1 MTISG
6 SIHVAANGIILF
18 IFVAEFCS
26 IVYTQDIWSLLTT
39 EMWFLVCI
47 RLNVITF
54 LYVTCKYCWRN
65 EGLVKGGN
73 IYLAFSILWASQV
86 GLVVRMQLPMQEM
99 KQTQVQPPGEGDSNP
114 LQYSC
119 LENPEDRGA
128 WQATVHGVTKC
139 WT

>member
-1 MTISG
+1 MKIPRF
-6 SIHVAANGIILF
+6 IHVAANGIILF

-26 IVYTQDIWSLLTT
+26 IVYMQDIWSLLTT

-54 LYVTCKYCWRN
+54 LCVTCKYCWRN
-65 EGLVKGGN
+65 EALVKGGN

-86 GLVVRMQLPMQEM
+86 GLVVRMHLPMQEM

-119 LENPEDRGA
+119 LDSPMDRGA
-128 WQATVHGVTKC
+128 WWATVHGITKS
-139 WT
+139 